1 MDITEW
7 LRKEAELVAL
17 PRLAEA
23 AAEIERLRAVTVG
36 SAIGARP
43 PMPTLVRTA
52 KYYSIVWV
60 GRHGSL

>member
-23 AAEIERLRAVTVG
+23 AAEIERLRAALTEIASQTKWSEIKLDSPPEMVVA
-36 SAIGARP
+36 SATLIGPR
-43 PMPTLVRTA
+43 
-52 KYYSIVWV
+52 W
-60 GRHGSL
+60 